1 MRTYMWVC
9 PFCKEES
16 LDYWPIQLEGDQCYF
31 KWECD
36 NCKAKGEEWYNM
48 DFIWHENLQ
57 EWVLD
62 TNQDKNGN
70 NVWENAIK

>member
-1 MRTYMWVC
+1 
-9 PFCKEES
+9 
-16 LDYWPIQLEGDQCYF
+16 
-31 KWECD
+31 
-36 NCKAKGEEWYNM
+36 M

-62 TNQDKNGN
+62 SNQNNNVWN